1 MAVIITIFKS
11 QLSENPKLLLD
22 LAEYASETSILEEA
36 FIHVS
41 KAGQLMD
48 LVNLLNK
55 SGVDYN
61 INSEGVIT

>member
-36 FIHVS
+36 FIHVP